1 MNELPV
7 AIGLSVCELV
17 IQDASTGHPS
27 LINRVTRLRV
37 RSFPT
42 PPQRLSVFA
51 ALTNGFGDIPIRI
64 EVEPPD
70 GGMPIRERT
79 VVVDFTD
86 RLDEVWFVVEL
97 NDLVFPEPGAYQV
110 SLFAETEPLARSL
123 LRVFPVTGDES

>member
-17 IQDASTGHPS
+17 IQDANTGYPS
-27 LINRVTRLRV
+27 LINRITRLMV
-37 RSFPT
+37 PSFPS

-51 ALTNGFGDIPIRI
+51 ALTNGFGNIPIRM
-64 EVEPPD
+64 EVEPLD
-70 GGMPIRERT
+70 GGMPIRGRT

-97 NDLVFPEPGAYQV
+97 NDLVFPEPGTYQV
-110 SLFAETEPLARSL
+110 SLFAEAEPLARSL
-123 LRVFPVTGDES
+123 LRVLPLSGGVP